1 MIQRI
6 NDQIELLFA
15 EKGDFCKLSNK
26 PFDIGNLQTRIGS
39 CVSQVE
45 RINKFLEPLELE
57 YTLKTLKPKS

>member
-1 MIQRI
+1 MIKKI
-6 NDQIELLFA
+6 NDQIKLLFA

-26 PFDIGNLQTRIGS
+26 PFDIKNLQTRIKS
-39 CVSQVE
+39 CVLGVE